1 VNYLMKRDYHV
12 RRRLRRVNNISELVV
27 EDLRKRSEELNGVN
41 LTKMTMG
48 VRKYS
53 KPEREGI
60 A

>member
-1 VNYLMKRDYHV
+1 MKRDYQV
-12 RRRLRRVNNISELVV
+12 RRRLRRVNNISEQVV

-41 LTKMTMG
+41 LTKMTTR